1 MQNAVSNAF
10 LKTILN
16 SVIKIFTLVFL
27 CGSFFV
33 FSGCASEEKNV
44 NTAEGAFKYAQEFD
58 EAERYELALAKY
70 ADVKNKY
77 PYSSL
82 ATEAEL
88 AIADVHY
95 KRESFAEAQ
104 LSYQNFRDLHPKH
117 PKIDYVVFRI
127 AMSYYMQ
134 LPDTFDRDLSLGNDA
149 IYHFDELIKSYP
161 QSQYVIEAKQK
172 REQTYHQL
180 MEKELYIAD
189 FYFKQEKFNAALRRY
204 EAAIKKYSG
213 IGFDPRAHL
222 GAARSAKKLAD
233 SEKQKYH
240 VSKLMKDY
248 SQSNEAQ
255 KAKSEGL

>member
-1 MQNAVSNAF
+1 MQNAVTKA
-10 LKTILN
+10 LTKIL
-16 SVIKIFTLVFL
+16 TLTFF
-27 CGSFFV
+27 CGSFYF
-33 FSGCASEEKNV
+33 FSGCASSEERNV
-44 NTAEGAFKYAQEFD
+44 NTAEGAYKYAQEFD
-58 EAERYELALAKY
+58 QSERYELALTKY
-70 ADVKNKY
+70 ADVKNKF
-77 PYSSL
+77 PYSAL

-117 PKIDYVVFRI
+117 PKIDYVVYRI

-134 LPDTFDRDLSLGNDA
+134 LPDTYDRDLSLGHDA

-161 QSQYVIEAKQK
+161 QSQYVAEAKQK
-172 REQTYHQL
+172 REETYRQL

-189 FYFKQEKFNAALRRY
+189 FYFKQEKFNSALRRY
-204 EAAIKKYSG
+204 EGAIKKYSG

-233 SEKQKYH
+233 NEKLKYH
-240 VSKLMKDY
+240 VGILTKDY
-248 SQSNEAQ
+248 PKSDEAQ
-255 KAKSEGL
+255 TAKSEGL